1 MRTPT
6 ITFLVFLLFL
16 TVGFPSTVLNAQ
28 SAESPSAGEV
38 TVPLDHY
45 LQLRERIERR
55 ERETAEPEPALAEV
69 VSQITELR
77 VDDDVASI
85 TTVFGVEVRGD
96 YRKPLDLPL
105 TGLPASARV
114 EPAEGA
120 ALHRIGEDRLA
131 FVPRQPGAYEVTV
144 EGALDLGSGRRV
156 ALAAAGA
163 PVASTR
169 LDLPTDLAWTLPGA
183 VVVDE
188 TTEGD
193 RRKLRLALPRTGSH
207 ALTLERSLGDDE
219 PDDLLVQAVQVT
231 LVDLDPNGT
240 SRTDMVLY
248 EVLRGEMDTFRISL
262 PDGLEPTAVSTDEG
276 MVTPRREGSTLVVER
291 GRRLDGVG
299 WVAVSGPAPA
309 SSRWSLAPVAPTVPV
324 RARYLVL
331 SSQVAARV
339 EPGPADAWSRV
350 DLGDLPQ
357 PVRRDVAA
365 FRPSTA
371 WRWSGGSD
379 AMATLDVDPLPAAAL
394 GSTLIRRRETTSLWT
409 PEGSLVHQDRF
420 EVERGTTALTVTLAP
435 DVVPWSA
442 SVDGV
447 EVRPVVQGNR
457 LSVPLSFQG
466 DGSTEVEI
474 VTLEERPL
482 PDGRDEL
489 TFAVASVDLPV
500 LDHHWRLLLAENRRY
515 RFEEGTLAQVVGG
528 RADDDVL
535 PTPTQTEWTRA
546 PSLGNRRAEI
556 QGWVHGGDGSAL
568 PGVSVYLSPGDRS
581 AITDERGMFRLR
593 NLDPGRYRLTAQ
605 LIGFQTIEQEVVARA
620 GEVLFGHVFLP
631 LAEVMEEIVVV
642 AKAPVLGQEPAA
654 EYRSRQQNQK
664 ILSDEAQRIHQGL
677 VGGVKPLP
685 VEIPESGKV
694 LVLSGALPPPEV
706 SVTLRVKGG

>member
-6 ITFLVFLLFL
+6 ITFSVFLLFL

-28 SAESPSAGEV
+28 SADASASTGEV

-96 YRKPLDLPL
+96 YRKPLNLPL

-193 RRKLRLALPRTGSH
+193 RRKLRLTLSRTGSH

-262 PDGLEPTAVSTDEG
+262 PDDLEPTAVSTDEG

-379 AMATLDVDPLPAAAL
+379 AMATL
-394 GSTLIRRRETTSLWT
+394 
-409 PEGSLVHQDRF
+409 
-420 EVERGTTALTVTLAP
+420 
-435 DVVPWSA
+435 
-442 SVDGV
+442 
-447 EVRPVVQGNR
+447 
-457 LSVPLSFQG
+457 
-466 DGSTEVEI
+466 
-474 VTLEERPL
+474 EERPL

-515 RFEEGTLAQVVGG
+515 RFEEGTLGQVAGG
-528 RADDDVL
+528 RAADDVL

-546 PSLGNRRAEI
+546 PSPGNRRAEI

-568 PGVSVYLSPGDRS
+568 PGVTVYLSPGDRS

-605 LIGFQTIEQEVVARA
+605 LIGFQTIEKEVVARA

-631 LAEVMEEIVVV
+631 LAEVMEKIVVV
-642 AKAPVLGQEPAA
+642 AEAPVLGQEPAA